1 MNSIK
6 KITAYLSLLSVNKVE
21 NESFCMK
28 RDNMGISFAE
38 SIEDDKVLGD

>member
-1 MNSIK
+1 MIVK
-6 KITAYLSLLSVNKVE
+6 KIAAYLSLLSINKVK

-28 RDNMGISFAE
+28 RDNMGISFVE